1 MRRRLVAAMAVVA
14 AGLGAPGLAPARA
27 DPVQPYQFND
37 GLGFHDILPPGTNGL
52 DNGGQL
58 AAWELN
64 QARPP
69 HNDDQLAMYRD
80 LVYVAPHLRPED
92 LSRYYKDS
100 SFGVK
105 SGDVERTETPSSGG
119 LSATIVRDRSFGVPH
134 IYSDTRAGVMF
145 GAGYAGAED
154 RLFFIDVLRHAGR
167 AQLAGFIGGSKGN
180 RDMDVSTLES
190 APYNESDLQAQLDRL
205 PQLYGPDGQQVLDDI
220 NNFTAGINEYINEA
234 KLDPNKMPAEY
245 AALGHPQGPDP
256 WKATDIV
263 AEASLIGGIFGKG
276 GGTQLAWGQI
286 LQSFQ
291 QRFGAGLGQQLWQD
305 WREPNDPEAPTTIH
319 SGSFPYQTEPA
330 TPAPGSVA
338 LPDQG
343 SFTAA
348 SYVTATSGSGS
359 AGTTARAA
367 RSARG
372 PARRRSRRRTPATPA
387 GAATP
392 PRPALAFPLSASN
405 ALLVS
410 GAHTVSGHPIAVMG
424 PQVGYFT
431 PQILMEEDLH
441 GPGIDARGAAF
452 AGVNL
457 YVELGRGRDYAWSA
471 TSAGQD
477 IVDDF
482 AVDLCNPD
490 GSAPSKASTHYV
502 LRGQCVP
509 MDPVV
514 VSESWVPNP
523 ADTTPPGSQTMTV
536 YRTAYGTVIGTAT
549 IGGKPVAYTELRSTY
564 NHEIDSALGFLDFN
578 NPDRM
583 RNAQDFQRAAYRIG
597 YTFNWFYVDDRDIAY
612 FNSGN
617 NPVRDPRVDP
627 LLPVRAQ
634 FEWQGF
640 NPSITTATYTPP
652 SQHPQVV
659 NQDYLT
665 SWNNKQARDYGA
677 ADGFYSTVYRSQL
690 LDDRIQAGMANGRK
704 MSLTDLVNAMEDA
717 GTVDLRGDKDLPWML
732 DVIGTPSDPQLATAV
747 NELRAWVRDGAHR
760 RAPSPD
766 APYDHSD
773 AIRIMDAWWPLA
785 VAGMFKPALGDA
797 LYNQITAQLGIDN
810 PPNNG
815 GGHLGSA
822 YDNGWFG
829 YVQKDLRDLLAQP
842 ATPAPAAGT
851 APTCTPARRR
861 RHPRLCRTGQ
871 GQGQAAAVRGR
882 RGQRQGQRP
891 GAVSPTPA
899 PQPSAPSA
907 ANAVLQPWHR
917 VYCGNGVLAACR
929 AMLLNTLRQA
939 LAVNPAQLYADSDC
953 QAAGE
958 PGGAQKCFDAIGF
971 RAVGAIT
978 QPLTA
983 WVNRPTYQQ
992 ALEIQSHRPR

>member
-1 MRRRLVAAMAVVA
+1 MRRRLVAVVA
-14 AGLGAPGLAPARA
+14 AAAAGAAAPGLAPAPASA

-37 GLGFHDILPPGTNGL
+37 GLGFHDILPPGANGL
-52 DNGGQL
+52 DNAGQL
-58 AAWELN
+58 AAWEVN
-64 QARPP
+64 QARPA

-80 LVYVAPHLRPED
+80 LVYVAPHLQPQD
-92 LSRYYKDS
+92 LNRYYKDS
-100 SFGVK
+100 SFGVR
-105 SGDVERTETPSSGG
+105 SGDVERTENPSSGS
-119 LSATIVRDRSFGVPH
+119 LSATIVRDKSFGVPH
-134 IYSDTRAGVMF
+134 IYSSTRPGVMF
-145 GAGYAGAED
+145 GAGYAAAED

-167 AQLAGFIGGSKGN
+167 AQLASFIGGSKGN
-180 RDMDVSTLES
+180 RDMDVSTLQS
-190 APYNESDLQAQLDRL
+190 APYNDSELQGQLDRL
-205 PQLYGPDGQQVLDDI
+205 PALYGADGQQVLDDI
-220 NNFTAGINEYINEA
+220 NSFVAGINEYINEA

-245 AALGHPQGPDP
+245 AALGHPQGPDS
-256 WKATDIV
+256 WKASDIV

-291 QRFGAGLGQQLWQD
+291 QRFGAGPGEQLWRD
-305 WREPNDPEAPTTIH
+305 WRGPEDPEAPTTVH
-319 SGSFPYQTEPA
+319 TGSFPYQTEPA
-330 TPAPGSVA
+330 TPAAGSVA
-338 LPDQG
+338 LSDPG
-343 SFTAA
+343 SFTPA
-348 SYVTATSGSGS
+348 SYVTAASGS
-359 AGTTARAA
+359 AAPSAA
-367 RSARG
+367 KRRARG
-372 PARRRSRRRTPATPA
+372 ARVGSAPAPAP
-387 GAATP
+387 
-392 PRPALAFPLSASN
+392 AFPRSASN

-410 GAHTVSGHPIAVMG
+410 GSHTTSGHPIAVMG

-482 AVDLCNPD
+482 AVDLCNPN
-490 GSAPSKASTHYV
+490 GSPPAKDSTYYM

-509 MDPVV
+509 MDAATVT
-514 VSESWVPNP
+514 ESWVPNP

-536 YRTAYGTVIGTAT
+536 YRTKYGTVLGRAT
-549 IGGKPVAYTELRSTY
+549 IAGKPVAYTELRSTY

-583 RNAQDFQRAAYRIG
+583 HNAQDFERAAYRIG

-617 NPVRDPRVDP
+617 NPVRDPRTDP

-640 NPSITTATYTPP
+640 NPSINTATYTPT
-652 SQHPQVV
+652 SQHPQVI
-659 NQDYLT
+659 NQDFLT
-665 SWNNKQARDYGA
+665 SWNNKQARGYGA

-690 LDDRIQAGMANGRK
+690 LDDRIRAGLANGRK

-732 DVIGTPSDPQLATAV
+732 DVIGTPSDPQLAAAV
-747 NELRAWVRDGAHR
+747 SELRAWVRGGAHR
-760 RAPSPD
+760 RAPSPG
-766 APYDHSD
+766 APYDHAD
-773 AIRIMDAWWPLA
+773 AVRIMDAWYPLA
-785 VAGMFKPALGDA
+785 VAGMFKPALGDQ
-797 LYNQITAQLGIDN
+797 LYNQITAQLAIDN
-810 PPNNG
+810 PPNNEG
-815 GGHLGSA
+815 AHLGSA

-829 YVQKDLRDLLAQP
+829 YVQKDLRDLLAQVP
-842 ATPAPAAGT
+842 SAPSRRT
-851 APTCTPARRR
+851 APTCTPRRRR
-861 RHPRLCRTGQ
+861 RHRRLCRARGQ
-871 GQGQAAAVRGR
+871 GQGQAAALRAR
-882 RGQRQGQRP
+882 RGQRQGRGQRP
-891 GAVSPTPA
+891 GAPSPSPTPA
-899 PQPSAPSA
+899 PQPSTPA
-907 ANAVLQPWHR
+907 AGGVLQPWHR
-917 VYCGNGVLAACR
+917 VYCGNGVLSACR
-929 AMLLNTLRQA
+929 AMLMDTLHQA
-939 LAVNPAQLYADSDC
+939 LAADPAKLYADSDC
-953 QAAGE
+953 ANAGE
-958 PGGAQKCFDAIGF
+958 PGGLQKCFDAIGF

-992 ALEIQSHRPR
+992 ALEIQGHRPR